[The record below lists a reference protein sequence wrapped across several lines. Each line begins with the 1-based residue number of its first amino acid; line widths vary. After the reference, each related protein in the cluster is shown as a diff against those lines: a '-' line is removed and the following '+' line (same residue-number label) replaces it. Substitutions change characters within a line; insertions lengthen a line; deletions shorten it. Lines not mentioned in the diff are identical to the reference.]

1 MRPVKFDDPAVK
13 VAFDAFPH
21 IARRELR
28 LARQLIFEVVAAN
41 PEIGDIVE
49 TLKWGQPSYLPKK
62 PKIGSTLRLG
72 VLKSK
77 PDTAAIFFHCQT
89 TLISNFRQR
98 YPGDFTFEGNR
109 ALLCGHG
116 IKPVAVQLRH
126 CIAMALTYHL
136 QARSSN

>member
-41 PEIGDIVE
+41 PQIGAIVE
-49 TLKWGQPSYLPKK
+49 TLKWGQPAYLPKK
-62 PKIGSTLRLG
+62 PKTGTTVRLG
-72 VLKSK
+72 FLKSN
-77 PDTAAIFFHCQT
+77 PVTAAVFFHCQT
-89 TLISNFRQR
+89 TLIGNFRQR

-109 ALLCGHG
+109 ALVCSKG
-116 IKPVAVQLRH
+116 IEPVTAQLRH
-126 CIAMALTYHL
+126 CIALALTYHL
-136 QARSSN
+136 